1 MNTARDIVFL
11 MLPGVLP
18 LDWAGPWQAFLA
30 ANEAGARFR
39 LRAVGPAPAVALHA
53 GLSLAGF
60 EPLPER
66 LPEGAVLV
74 IPGVNGWRRVLETA
88 ECRQTLTWLPDVLEP
103 SHTLA
108 TVCAGAMFAARAGL
122 LAGRR
127 CTTHH
132 ELTDELAALEPRAQV
147 LEGRIFVADGPVYT
161 SAGITAGIDLALH
174 LIGLWGGP
182 AMAMAV
188 ARELV
193 VYLRRSGDDPQLSP
207 WLEHRNHLQ
216 ARIHR
221 VQDLIAREPAR
232 HLRLE
237 ELAEAAHVS
246 VRHLTRLFRATTG
259 ISLLDYQTGL
269 RLAQARRLVAE
280 TRHSLERIAELSG
293 FGSARQLRRQW
304 QARYGSLPGAERRA
318 GLS

>member
-1 MNTARDIVFL
+1 MSTERDIYFL
-11 MLPGVLP
+11 MLPGLLP

-39 LRAVGPAPAVALHA
+39 LQAIGAAPAVALKA
-53 GLSLAGF
+53 GLSLSGF
-60 EPLPER
+60 APLPER
-66 LPEGAVLV
+66 LPANALLL
-74 IPGVNGWRRVLETA
+74 IPGVHGWRSVLDTA
-88 ECRQTLTWLPDVLEP
+88 ECARVLAWLPLVLGP

-108 TVCAGAMFAARAGL
+108 TVCAGAMIAAQAGL

-132 ELTDELAALEPRAQV
+132 ELTEELAALEPRALVQ
-147 LEGRIFVADGPVYT
+147 EGRIFVADGPLYT

-174 LIGLWGGP
+174 LIGEWGGP
-182 AMAMAV
+182 GMAMAV

-193 VYLRRSGDDPQLSP
+193 VYLRRGGEDPQLSP

-221 VQDLIAREPAR
+221 VQDRIAREPGR
-232 HLRLE
+232 HFSLE
-237 ELAEAAHVS
+237 ELAGTAHVS
-246 VRHLTRLFRATTG
+246 VRHLTRLFRAATG

-269 RLAQARRLVAE
+269 RLAHARRLLAE
-280 TRHSLERIAELSG
+280 TRHNLERIAELSG

-304 QARYGSLPGAERRA
+304 LARFGTLPSDDRA
-318 GLS
+318 A